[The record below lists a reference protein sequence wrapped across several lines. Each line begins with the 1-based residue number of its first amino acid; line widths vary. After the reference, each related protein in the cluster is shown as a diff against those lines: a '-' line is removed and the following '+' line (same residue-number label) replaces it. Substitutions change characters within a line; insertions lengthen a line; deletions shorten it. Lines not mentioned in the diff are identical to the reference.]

1 MCRCMCDPAKAR
13 EILISFMSVEML
25 LALKLVF
32 DALDF
37 FTEKAAHLIAECVRF
52 FRACYL
58 IPDGFL

>member
-37 FTEKAAHLIAECVRF
+37 FTEKAVH
-52 FRACYL
+52 
-58 IPDGFL
+58 PDC